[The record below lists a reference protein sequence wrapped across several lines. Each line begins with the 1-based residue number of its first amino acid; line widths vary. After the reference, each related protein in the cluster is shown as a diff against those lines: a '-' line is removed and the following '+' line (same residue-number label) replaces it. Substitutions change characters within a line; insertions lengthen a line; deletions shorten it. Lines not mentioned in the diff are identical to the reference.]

1 MANAVVEKIQEL
13 DVIDKDLVAVSQY
26 IISWMRHDWYI
37 YSFPP
42 RQFQPLVHQEPS
54 SCIQP
59 DHGTSCWTSGWA
71 RAGGFNKKV
80 WVWGSGAWYTA
91 FYDSYC
97 LRGIEQIGWFIGDNV
112 TVNDVA
118 IHHVCQMLKSQG
130 IDLWAEEVHG
140 QCVSYMMIRDNS
152 INT

>member
-1 MANAVVEKIQEL
+1 MTDIFITYSISYFNHLGWMVNKTPSHILFIQY
-13 DVIDKDLVAVSQY
+13 S
-26 IISWMRHDWYI
+26 I

-59 DHGTSCWTSGWA
+59 DCGMSYWTSGWA
-71 RAGGFNKKV
+71 RAGGFDKKV

-91 FYDSYC
+91 FYDSYY
-97 LRGIEQIGWFIGDNV
+97 LRHIEQNGWFIGDNV
-112 TVNDVA
+112 TVNDVT

-130 IDLWAEEVHG
+130 IDLWVEEVRG
-140 QCVSYMMIRDNS
+140 RCVSYMTIWDNS